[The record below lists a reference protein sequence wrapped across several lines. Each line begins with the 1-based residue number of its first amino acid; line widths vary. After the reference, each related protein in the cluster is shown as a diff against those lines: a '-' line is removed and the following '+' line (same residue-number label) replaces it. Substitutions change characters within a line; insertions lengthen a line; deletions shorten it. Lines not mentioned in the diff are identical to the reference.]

1 LTYSR
6 LEVEIY
12 DSVEPSRSG
21 EFKNEGDRLF
31 VSQRGLGGV
40 AAITVAE
47 TNTREM
53 DASKS
58 RADLTEHCHCLAC
71 GIT

>member
-40 AAITVAE
+40 AAITCSVAE

-53 DASKS
+53 DASNHV
-58 RADLTEHCHCLAC
+58 L
-71 GIT
+71 I